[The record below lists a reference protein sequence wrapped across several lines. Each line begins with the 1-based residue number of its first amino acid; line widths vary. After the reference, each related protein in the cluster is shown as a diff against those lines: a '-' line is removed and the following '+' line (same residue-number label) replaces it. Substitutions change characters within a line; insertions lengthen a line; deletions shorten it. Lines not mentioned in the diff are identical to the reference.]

1 MIGFNHTESRIS
13 CIENDLLVLWALTG
27 ALYFLS
33 LTLLKVVKNFAK
45 NSHENE
51 FSLELQDMLM
61 ISK

>member
-1 MIGFNHTESRIS
+1 MIWDFS
-13 CIENDLLVLWALTG
+13 LLILGVLGGVWALTG